1 MPNCISTWPSPNFVT
16 LQAQLFSHFCLK
28 NFEERVEWK
37 ALLSFFILPK
47 RSRKC
52 FLTFSPIHFYCQ
64 SVNPHI
70 FQGHV
75 RQDSGV
81 CRLRLRQILLFR
93 STEYVSC
100 FLLLKKRFKIGYSIK
115 LPWTKICIFACPLGA
130 NANFGSMKLQ
140 QYEKSQAKKNDL
152 LLKGNNQW

>member
-100 FLLLKKRFKIGYSIK
+100 FLLLKSDLKLAIQSNYLELKSASLLAPLAQMQTLAAWNCSSTKRVKPRKTIYF
-115 LPWTKICIFACPLGA
+115 
-130 NANFGSMKLQ
+130 
-140 QYEKSQAKKNDL
+140 
-152 LLKGNNQW
+152 

>member
-28 NFEERVEWK
+28 NFEKRVEWK
-37 ALLSFFILPK
+37 ALLSLSLPK

-100 FLLLKKRFKIGYSIK
+100 FLLLKSDLKLAIQSNYLELKSASSLLCLPPWRKCKLWQHEIAAVRKESSQEKRF
-115 LPWTKICIFACPLGA
+115 TF
-130 NANFGSMKLQ
+130 
-140 QYEKSQAKKNDL
+140 
-152 LLKGNNQW
+152 

>member
-115 LPWTKICIFACPLGA
+115 LPWTKICIFFALLAPLA
-130 NANFGSMKLQ
+130 QMQTLAAWNCSSTKRVKPRKTIYF
-140 QYEKSQAKKNDL
+140 
-152 LLKGNNQW
+152 